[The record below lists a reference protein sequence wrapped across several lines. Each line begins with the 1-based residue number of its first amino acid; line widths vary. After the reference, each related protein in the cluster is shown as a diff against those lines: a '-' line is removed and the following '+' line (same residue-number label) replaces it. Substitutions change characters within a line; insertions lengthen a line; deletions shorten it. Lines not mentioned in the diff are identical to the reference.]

1 MSNITTLIQFIKDR
15 GRVSYD
21 EVKARAEQIDPI
33 WRESTWSRGLRRNPY
48 VIAIGKNPA
57 IPVGSNNPIVAYKA
71 IGFEVRE
78 TLKDV
83 EEEALNENLRKIK
96 DNFPNPWDNRNAIVE
111 LDDAIK
117 NKDIWKKK
125 FVLRRYKI

>member
-1 MSNITTLIQFIKDR
+1 MSNISILIQFIKDR

-21 EVKARAEQIDPI
+21 EVSEEAFKIDPT
-33 WRESTWSRGLRRNPY
+33 WRSETFTRGLRRNSY

-57 IPVGSNNPIVAYKA
+57 ISVGSNNPIVAYKTV
-71 IGFEVRE
+71 GFEVRE